1 MTIHTNISGVH
12 YIPHFIGKA
21 DELLNHLLQE
31 VVWDTR
37 MRARLTASF
46 GKAYDYSQMNY
57 PEQTMLAAL
66 AYLLPD
72 IENAVGFLP
81 NNCLINHYAN
91 GQSRMGYHSDQTDV
105 LCQDTGI
112 AIVSLGSE
120 RNLIFRNINNPEQ
133 KITYSLAHGSLLYM
147 NQTVQQLWQHAIP
160 TSKTT
165 DIRLSLTFR
174 CLKWRP
180 KHLQA
185 AYLCDKRPVS
195 VLLWCFTQ
203 NQNCL

>member
-12 YIPHFIGKA
+12 YIPLFIGNA

-31 VVWDTR
+31 VIWDTR
-37 MRARLTASF
+37 MQARLTASF

-66 AYLLPD
+66 THLLPE

-174 CLKWRP
+174 CLK
-180 KHLQA
+180 
-185 AYLCDKRPVS
+185 
-195 VLLWCFTQ
+195 
-203 NQNCL
+203 

>member
-1 MTIHTNISGVH
+1 
-12 YIPHFIGKA
+12 
-21 DELLNHLLQE
+21 
-31 VVWDTR
+31 
-37 MRARLTASF
+37 
-46 GKAYDYSQMNY
+46 
-57 PEQTMLAAL
+57 
-66 AYLLPD
+66 
-72 IENAVGFLP
+72 
-81 NNCLINHYAN
+81 
-91 GQSRMGYHSDQTDV
+91 MGYHSDQTDV

-174 CLKWRP
+174 CLK
-180 KHLQA
+180 
-185 AYLCDKRPVS
+185 
-195 VLLWCFTQ
+195 
-203 NQNCL
+203 